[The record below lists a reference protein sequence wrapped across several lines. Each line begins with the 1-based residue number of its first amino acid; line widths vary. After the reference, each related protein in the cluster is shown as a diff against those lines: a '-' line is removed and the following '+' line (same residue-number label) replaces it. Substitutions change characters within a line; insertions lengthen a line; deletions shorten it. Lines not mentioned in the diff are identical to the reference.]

1 MNSQNIMTSTSKETE
16 KKGMKIADWELDFYS
31 RPVLESDGKKRWELL
46 ISSTQDFSAK
56 ETFRWEKKC
65 PADQVNSI
73 WLSTALNEALNDAQ
87 KKGWGVPKKIRCWR
101 SSMKTMV
108 KKASEKVGIEVIE
121 SRRTFS
127 LIEWLLERE
136 REFYPQ
142 ESGYITG
149 PIAPQKPI
157 QIINEASPLPEAI
170 RGDAWSFS
178 SMRLGNLREAG
189 EWSIEF
195 NSLIPIKQELNDDIQ
210 IPGLR
215 LFSKRRALPL
225 SAWLTGLEPVRLV
238 VNKNQLLLEAG
249 NQDRW
254 LVTDMSTNYSQSVE
268 ESLLKAKTEADG
280 IQFIAIQSSPD
291 EKNLKGFWMLKDLGE
306 NIF

>member
-1 MNSQNIMTSTSKETE
+1 MNNASQETN
-16 KKGMKIADWELDFYS
+16 KPSLKIADWEIDFYS
-31 RPVLESDGKKRWELL
+31 RPIVENDGKKRWELL
-46 ISSTQDFSAK
+46 ISSTQDFSGN

-73 WLSTALNEALNDAQ
+73 WLSTALNEALKDANE
-87 KKGWGVPKKIRCWR
+87 KGWDPPKKLRCWR

-121 SRRTFS
+121 SKRTFS
-127 LIEWLLERE
+127 LIEWLIERE
-136 REFYPQ
+136 RDLYPQ
-142 ESGYITG
+142 ESGYISG
-149 PIAPQKPI
+149 PIAPQKTI

-178 SMRLGNLREAG
+178 SMKLGNLREAS
-189 EWSIEF
+189 EWSMEF
-195 NSLIPIKQELNDDIQ
+195 NSLIPIKKDLHDDIQ

-225 SAWLTGLEPVRLV
+225 SAWLTGLEPVRLIV
-238 VNKNQLLLEAG
+238 IKNQLLLEAG
-249 NQDRW
+249 NEDRW
-254 LVTDMSTNYSQSVE
+254 LVTDMGKNYSQSVKD
-268 ESLLKAKTEADG
+268 SLLKARTEANG
-280 IQFIAIQSSPD
+280 IQFIAIQSSP
-291 EKNLKGFWMLKDLGE
+291 EEQNLSGFWMLKDLGE